1 MEQEVQTTEHRAFTH
16 LHVHTEY
23 SLLDGSAKIK
33 ELVERVKELEMDSI
47 AITDHGAM
55 YGAIEFYKAA
65 KEVGIKPIIGCEVY
79 VAPRGRTRFQ
89 KVHEFDA
96 AFSHLVLLCR
106 NEEGYRNLSYMVSQA
121 FLEGF
126 YIKPRIDMDL
136 LREHCG
142 GLIACSACL
151 GGEVP
156 KLLMAGD
163 YEKAKEAAL
172 EMRELFGED
181 GYYLELQDHG
191 IRDQAIVNQGIL
203 RIHRETGLPMVCTN
217 DAHYL
222 RKEDAEAHD
231 VLLCIQ
237 TGKKLADE
245 LGIAFY
251 DKELLQEAAKKS
263 GLCEKIFENFDER
276 PKSLL
281 YSIAMDSYMFALP
294 GSGVGDS
301 LEQQVYLATFNTIRH
316 IADQGPCVIIGRCAD
331 YALADYPNHLSL
343 FISAPL
349 EVRIQRVAQRQNL
362 TPEKA
367 RQLILKTDKRR
378 ASYYE
383 YYSSKK
389 WGSVDSYHF
398 CIDSSYLGLGRT
410 VELIQAMV
418 AHKEHPIPSPTEED
432 PTRPRT

>member
-1 MEQEVQTTEHRAFTH
+1 M
-16 LHVHTEY
+16 
-23 SLLDGSAKIK
+23 AK
-33 ELVERVKELEMDSI
+33 
-47 AITDHGAM
+47 
-55 YGAIEFYKAA
+55 
-65 KEVGIKPIIGCEVY
+65 
-79 VAPRGRTRFQ
+79 
-89 KVHEFDA
+89 
-96 AFSHLVLLCR
+96 
-106 NEEGYRNLSYMVSQA
+106 
-121 FLEGF
+121 
-126 YIKPRIDMDL
+126 
-136 LREHCG
+136 
-142 GLIACSACL
+142 
-151 GGEVP
+151 
-156 KLLMAGD
+156 
-163 YEKAKEAAL
+163 
-172 EMRELFGED
+172 
-181 GYYLELQDHG
+181 
-191 IRDQAIVNQGIL
+191 
-203 RIHRETGLPMVCTN
+203 
-217 DAHYL
+217 
-222 RKEDAEAHD
+222 
-231 VLLCIQ
+231 
-237 TGKKLADE
+237 E
-245 LGIAFY
+245 LGIPFY

-367 RQLILKTDKRR
+367 RQLLLKTDKRR

>member
-1 MEQEVQTTEHRAFTH
+1 MKTIITIDRQF
-16 LHVHTEY
+16 
-23 SLLDGSAKIK
+23 GSGGK
-33 ELVERVKELEMDSI
+33 EI
-47 AITDHGAM
+47 
-55 YGAIEFYKAA
+55 
-65 KEVGIKPIIGCEVY
+65 
-79 VAPRGRTRFQ
+79 
-89 KVHEFDA
+89 
-96 AFSHLVLLCR
+96 
-106 NEEGYRNLSYMVSQA
+106 
-121 FLEGF
+121 
-126 YIKPRIDMDL
+126 
-136 LREHCG
+136 
-142 GLIACSACL
+142 
-151 GGEVP
+151 
-156 KLLMAGD
+156 
-163 YEKAKEAAL
+163 
-172 EMRELFGED
+172 
-181 GYYLELQDHG
+181 G
-191 IRDQAIVNQGIL
+191 IRVA
-203 RIHRETGLPMVCTN
+203 
-217 DAHYL
+217 
-222 RKEDAEAHD
+222 K
-231 VLLCIQ
+231 
-237 TGKKLADE
+237 E
-245 LGIAFY
+245 LGIPFY

-367 RQLILKTDKRR
+367 RQLLLKTDKRR